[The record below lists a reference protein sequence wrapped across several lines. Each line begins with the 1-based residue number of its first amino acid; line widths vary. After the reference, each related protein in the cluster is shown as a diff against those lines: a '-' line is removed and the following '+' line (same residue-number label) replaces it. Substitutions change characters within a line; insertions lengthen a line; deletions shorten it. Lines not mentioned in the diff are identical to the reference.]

1 MWASPL
7 LVAPSEA
14 QQHPAAATAAGAP
27 AASPPRVGSQFFK
40 IRVGAH
46 SYRKYR
52 TVGAQSESTHQFR
65 RETEKKSC
73 FGFLEAKRG
82 TFLRLAHHLPRQTS
96 VHQALFSFLLS
107 SCTGGLAHR
116 HTHARPPTLPPVSV
130 VNGYCVVTPGT
141 LQRHACSPQNPNP
154 NPPPL
159 PRVQQTAAVV
169 VSGSAES

>member
-1 MWASPL
+1 MPPMWASPL

-65 RETEKKSC
+65 RETEKKKGASV
-73 FGFLEAKRG
+73 FSRPAR
-82 TFLRLAHHLPRQTS
+82 HLPPPGAPPSTANQCAPSPILFPPEQLHRRPGT
-96 VHQALFSFLLS
+96 QA
-107 SCTGGLAHR
+107 HP
-116 HTHARPPTLPPVSV
+116 RPPPHAPAGVSCQWLLCRDAW
-130 VNGYCVVTPGT
+130 N
-141 LQRHACSPQNPNP
+141 A
-154 NPPPL
+154 
-159 PRVQQTAAVV
+159 TASCLFA
-169 VSGSAES
+169 AKP

>member
-65 RETEKKSC
+65 RETEKKSY
-73 FGFLEAKRG
+73 FGFLEPSPAPSSAWRT
-82 TFLRLAHHLPRQTS
+82 TFHGKPVCTKPYS
-96 VHQALFSFLLS
+96 LS
-107 SCTGGLAHR
+107 S
-116 HTHARPPTLPPVSV
+116 
-130 VNGYCVVTPGT
+130 
-141 LQRHACSPQNPNP
+141 
-154 NPPPL
+154 
-159 PRVQQTAAVV
+159 
-169 VSGSAES
+169 